1 LFSVSEKAYAK
12 VNLFLEIIEKR
23 SDGYHEIRTIFQT
36 ISLADELIL
45 EKTEEG
51 ITLSC
56 HNSNL
61 SCDENNLVYKAV
73 KIIKEISGYNKGIN
87 IILKKNIP
95 VSAGLGGGSS
105 DAAATIRGLN
115 KLWNL
120 NLTYSEMSLAAARL
134 GSDVPF
140 FLEGGTVLAK
150 GRGEK
155 LITCLPTPDLWV
167 VVIKPDVSVSTG
179 WAYEQWNSQ
188 MKQCVNLENFVSNL
202 NSLTGKN
209 LLFNSFEEI
218 IEKHYQVIKT
228 IKEKL
233 DMSGVK
239 DHLLSGSG
247 SSVFALTKELE
258 IAEKIKNE
266 FKQIAPCFITKTVG
280 RY

>member
-1 LFSVSEKAYAK
+1 MVSLAEKAYAK
-12 VNLFLEIIEKR
+12 VNLFLEIIKKR

-51 ITLSC
+51 ITISC
-56 HNSNL
+56 QDRNIP
-61 SCDENNLVYKAV
+61 CDGNNLVYKAV
-73 KIIKEISGYNKGIN
+73 KLIKEISGYNKGIN
-87 IILKKNIP
+87 VILKKNIP
-95 VSAGLGGGSS
+95 VCAGLGGGSS
-105 DAAATIRGLN
+105 DGAATIRGLN
-115 KLWNL
+115 KMLRL
-120 NLTYSEMSLAAARL
+120 NMTYSEMSLAGASI

-140 FLEGGTVLAK
+140 LLRGGTVLAE

-155 LITCLPTPDLWV
+155 LVTFLPTPELWV
-167 VVIKPDVSVSTG
+167 IVIKPDISVSTG
-179 WAYEQWNSQ
+179 WAYKQWNHEVQ
-188 MKQCVNLENFVSNL
+188 HCVDSENFISNL

-209 LLFNSFEEI
+209 LLFNSFEDI
-218 IEKHYQVIKT
+218 IKKHYPVIET

-233 DMSGVK
+233 NMLGVK

-258 IAEKIKNE
+258 IAKKIKNE
-266 FKQIAPCFITKTVG
+266 FKESCFITKTVG